1 MRLSRTVLLSG
12 AAALGLTGL
21 AALAHAQTATT
32 RVMTVRLPNG
42 QIEQIQ
48 YAGDVPPQ
56 VVLLPSAVVFE
67 SPFAM
72 LARMSAEM
80 DRQAAAMMRAVNHM
94 AMQPMI
100 PQTTEA
106 AGFGQM
112 PAAGGVCMR
121 SVQITYMGNGQQ
133 PHVVSRT
140 SGDCGPSSGPATP
153 AEVPPVA
160 PVPNHQRTIEVKAA
174 QPYQHIVHE
183 VSDARG

>member
-32 RVMTVRLPNG
+32 RVMTVQLPSG

-48 YAGDVPPQ
+48 YTGDVPPR
-56 VVLLPSAVVFE
+56 VVLAPSAVAFE

-72 LARMSAEM
+72 LERMSADM
-80 DRQAAAMMRAVNHM
+80 DRQAEAMLRAVHQM

-100 PQTTEA
+100 PPTMQ
-106 AGFGQM
+106 AGFGQI
-112 PAAGGVCMR
+112 PAGGGVCMR
-121 SVQITYMGNGQQ
+121 SVQITYLGNGQA

-153 AEVPPVA
+153 AESPRVV
-160 PVPNHQRTIEVKAA
+160 PVPDHQRSIEVKAA
-174 QPYQHIVHE
+174 QPYQRLVHQ
-183 VSDARG
+183 VDDARG